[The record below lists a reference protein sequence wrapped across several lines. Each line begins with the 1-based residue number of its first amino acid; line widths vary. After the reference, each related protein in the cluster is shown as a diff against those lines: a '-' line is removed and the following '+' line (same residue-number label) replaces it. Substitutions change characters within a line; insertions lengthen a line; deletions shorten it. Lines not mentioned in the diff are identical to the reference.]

1 MPEKIVGK
9 SVEGNKDPA
18 IGVELGYA
26 VEVVIMI
33 QVMVVMELSDIIDVM
48 HVSYQVIGQ
57 LITIL
62 VDKENFI
69 HDILNL

>member
-1 MPEKIVGK
+1 M
-9 SVEGNKDPA
+9 EGNKDPA

-48 HVSYQVIGQ
+48 HVSYQVIG
-57 LITIL
+57 
-62 VDKENFI
+62 
-69 HDILNL
+69 